1 MSSSQLRLCDCAIA
15 AARETLLALI
25 ATAAPLVWWA
35 WMLG

>member
-1 MSSSQLRLCDCAIA
+1 MSSSRPRLCDFATA